1 MTEEHVTEMQFPA
14 FDQNSFQTDVLDH
27 DGLTVVDIWAE
38 WCIPCKQLTKI
49 LKQVERDLP
58 DDVRIGSLDADAN
71 PDLLA
76 QYNVRGLPTLL
87 YFKGGALVDA
97 STGVDRKQVI
107 QKTIAKHVANP
118 A

>member
-1 MTEEHVTEMQFPA
+1 MSDSHFPA
-14 FDQNSFQTDVLDH
+14 FNQDDFQTQVLDQT
-27 DGLTVVDIWAE
+27 GLTLVDVWAD
-38 WCIPCKQLTKI
+38 WCIPCKQLGKI
-49 LKQVERDLP
+49 LKQVQRDLP
-58 DDVRIGSLDADAN
+58 ADVRIGSLDADAN
-71 PDLLA
+71 PDLLT

>member
-1 MTEEHVTEMQFPA
+1 MADDQFPA
-14 FDQNSFQTDVLDH
+14 FDQDTFQTQVLDH
-27 DGLTVVDIWAE
+27 DGLTLVDVWAE

-49 LKQVERDLP
+49 LKQVDRDLP
-58 DDVRIGSLDADAN
+58 ADVRIGSLDADAN

-107 QKTIAKHVANP
+107 QKTIDKHVANP